1 MPSFLHPCMTLL
13 HARPVEDLQFPLM
26 RHWTLYDA
34 MIHSPYLAVR
44 LHTWQAK
51 GQRRVETLLTKM
63 GLPLRDCRRQ
73 YCALLMLP
81 PSACPSAVIAH
92 DSNVKVWPSHQQ
104 NSNILFFK
112 EHASQP
118 RPIPRT
124 SASSPDFKPLNHNHN
139 WWQAGRQ
146 AQWPVAMH
154 LSPVY
159 TFLIKKRELC
169 MARHKAAYVARP
181 G

>member
-1 MPSFLHPCMTLL
+1 MPSFLHSCMTIP

-73 YCALLMLP
+73 YCALLSYHRQHVLQQELRIFQMSNLAI
-81 PSACPSAVIAH
+81 PS
-92 DSNVKVWPSHQQ
+92 
-104 NSNILFFK
+104 
-112 EHASQP
+112 
-118 RPIPRT
+118 T
-124 SASSPDFKPLNHNHN
+124 
-139 WWQAGRQ
+139 
-146 AQWPVAMH
+146 
-154 LSPVY
+154 
-159 TFLIKKRELC
+159 
-169 MARHKAAYVARP
+169 
-181 G
+181 